1 MNIAIK
7 TSQADFINGLLESG
21 RYKTAEEIV
30 ETAVNL
36 LADQEADQAN
46 WKAETREKLEMGL
59 AELDRGESFTLE
71 QVITRLQEKIRRERQ
86 AQKDQH

>member
-7 TSQADFINGLLESG
+7 TSQADFVNGLLASG
-21 RYKTAEEIV
+21 RYKTADEIV
-30 ETAVNL
+30 EAAIHL
-36 LADQEADQAN
+36 LEAQELDQAH

-86 AQKDQH
+86 AQKDQS